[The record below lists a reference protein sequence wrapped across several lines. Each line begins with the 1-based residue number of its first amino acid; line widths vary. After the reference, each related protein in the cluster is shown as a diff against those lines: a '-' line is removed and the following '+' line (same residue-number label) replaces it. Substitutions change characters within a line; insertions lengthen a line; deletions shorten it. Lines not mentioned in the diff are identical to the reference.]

1 MASGGSKSAASVL
14 LIVNLVL
21 YFIAAA
27 IAVWVVNHGIQRSRE
42 TGSSSD
48 SSGIIN
54 LSIHACLTI
63 VTYKQH
69 TCIAAASALSIS
81 ARLFPIYL
89 PIGNTAT
96 GFFVIFSLIAGVV
109 GMATSL
115 AGLNDVAHWNAPNL
129 HAAASSSLATWALT
143 LLAMGYI
150 YYFAQIYSLLSLR
163 LLQTLVLN

>member
-21 YFIAAA
+21 YFIATA
-27 IAVWVVNHGIQRSRE
+27 IAVWAVNHGIQRSRE
-42 TGSSSD
+42 T
-48 SSGIIN
+48 
-54 LSIHACLTI
+54 
-63 VTYKQH
+63 
-69 TCIAAASALSIS
+69 ASALSIS
-81 ARLFPIYL
+81 ARLFPIYM

-115 AGLNDVAHWNAPNL
+115 AGLNDVAQWDAHNL

-143 LLAMGYI
+143 LLAMGLACKEI
-150 YYFAQIYSLLSLR
+150 QLGWTDSNLRSLEIIIIVVSATQMSCMGAIQVGVEDAVAQQR
-163 LLQTLVLN
+163 GRP